1 MARIVECVPNV
12 SEGRRKDVVDA
23 IANAAREVE
32 GVRILD
38 VEMDASHNRAVL
50 TFVGEP
56 EAVQEAAFRVVAK
69 AVELVD
75 LNAHEGEHPRI
86 GAADVVPFIPISEV
100 SIEECVKLAHDLGKK
115 INEELGVPIYFYAEA
130 ALRDERRLLPKIR
143 KGQFEALK
151 EEMGVNPER
160 DPDVGEAKVHPT
172 AGATVVGARGP
183 LIAYNVDL
191 CTDDLDLAKSIAKRI
206 RTSSGGF
213 PAVQAAGFRLEE
225 KGMVQVSM
233 NLLNFRET
241 PIPRVFEAIRQGAS
255 EAGVA
260 IERSEVVGLIPLDAL
275 LDCAEFYL
283 QLHGFERSQILE
295 RRLWE

>member
-1 MARIVECVPNV
+1 M
-12 SEGRRKDVVDA
+12 KA

-32 GVRILD
+32 GVRILN

-56 EAVQEAAFRVVAK
+56 GAVQEAAFQVVAK
-69 AVELVD
+69 AVELID

-100 SIEECVKLAHDLGKK
+100 SIEECVKLAHGLGRR
-115 INEELGVPIYFYAEA
+115 INEELGVPVYYYAEA
-130 ALRDERRLLPKIR
+130 ALKEARRLLPKIR

-160 DPDVGEAKVHPT
+160 DPDVGEAKIHPT

-191 CTDDLDLAKSIAKRI
+191 CTDDLDLAKSIAKTI

-241 PIPRVFEAIRQGAS
+241 PIPRVFEAIRKGAS
-255 EAGVA
+255 EAGVP

-283 QLHGFERSQILE
+283 QLHGFDRNQILE